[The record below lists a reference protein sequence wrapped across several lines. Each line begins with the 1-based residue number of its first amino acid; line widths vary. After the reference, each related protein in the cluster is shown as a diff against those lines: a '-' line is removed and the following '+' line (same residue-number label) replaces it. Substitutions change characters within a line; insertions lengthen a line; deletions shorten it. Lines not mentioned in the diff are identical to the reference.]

1 MKKIL
6 FIAVASLFV
15 SKTLFA
21 QDVKSEIIANKS
33 LSASNSL
40 AYPMPKNTK
49 DTPAPKGYKPCYLS
63 HYGRHGSRF
72 IIDKNDYLKPL
83 DLFLKADAQHLLT
96 PKGCEVLEKWKKIE
110 LESRD
115 RYGELTDLGAR
126 QHQEIAERMYRRFP
140 MIFSDSS
147 CIEAKSTVV
156 IRCILSMENELLKF
170 ATLNPRLKMKHDAS
184 YHDMYYM
191 NLNDSVLFSKRR
203 PKEVKDLVDNWENS
217 NIHPQRCIQQL
228 FTDTTFVAKE
238 MGVLKLYLT
247 LFRVA
252 SILQN
257 SEVGN
262 SVSLLDLFTNDEL
275 YALWQ
280 RNNIH
285 WYFTSGPS
293 PQNGGMQPFSQRNL
307 LKNIMHQAD
316 SCLQLKRP
324 GATLR
329 FGHETIVLP
338 LVCLLGING
347 HDKQI
352 SSIDKLE
359 QEGWVNYRIFPMAA
373 NVQLVFYRRSENDKD
388 VLVKVLLNEQEATLP
403 LPTKHAPYY
412 RWSDFKNYYNA
423 KLQSFKP

>member
-6 FIAVASLFV
+6 LIAIASLFV

-184 YHDMYYM
+184 HHDMYYM
-191 NLNDSVLFSKRR
+191 NLNDSVLFSKRKS
-203 PKEVKDLVDNWENS
+203 KEVKNLIDNWENS

-316 SCLQLKRP
+316 SCLQLKHP

-352 SSIDKLE
+352 DSIDKLE

-423 KLQSFKP
+423 KLKSFKP

>member
-6 FIAVASLFV
+6 LIAIASLFV

-184 YHDMYYM
+184 HHDMYYM
-191 NLNDSVLFSKRR
+191 NLNDSVLFSKRK
-203 PKEVKDLVDNWENS
+203 PKEVKNLIDNWENS

-307 LKNIMHQAD
+307 LKNIMQQAD
-316 SCLQLKRP
+316 SCLQLKHP

-352 SSIDKLE
+352 DSIDKLE

-423 KLQSFKP
+423 KLKSFKP

>member
-1 MKKIL
+1 MK
-6 FIAVASLFV
+6 
-15 SKTLFA
+15 
-21 QDVKSEIIANKS
+21 
-33 LSASNSL
+33 
-40 AYPMPKNTK
+40 
-49 DTPAPKGYKPCYLS
+49 
-63 HYGRHGSRF
+63 
-72 IIDKNDYLKPL
+72 
-83 DLFLKADAQHLLT
+83 
-96 PKGCEVLEKWKKIE
+96 
-110 LESRD
+110 
-115 RYGELTDLGAR
+115 
-126 QHQEIAERMYRRFP
+126 
-140 MIFSDSS
+140 
-147 CIEAKSTVV
+147 
-156 IRCILSMENELLKF
+156 
-170 ATLNPRLKMKHDAS
+170 
-184 YHDMYYM
+184 
-191 NLNDSVLFSKRR
+191 NLI
-203 PKEVKDLVDNWENS
+203 DNWENS

-316 SCLQLKRP
+316 SCLQLKHP

-352 SSIDKLE
+352 DSIDKLE

-423 KLQSFKP
+423 KLKSFKP